1 MRYGAASMNGASK
14 FITSREAYY
23 RSFGKSDNPIYPAV
37 NVTNNNYQAAS
48 TKWLEKADYFRCD
61 NITLAYNFSKKQTR
75 FADVRLS
82 LSCQNV
88 FTITGYKGLDPAG
101 TSFMDTTLGSVD
113 INDGIDMGA
122 YPLTR
127 TFTFGVK
134 INF

>member
-1 MRYGAASMNGASK
+1 M
-14 FITSREAYY
+14 
-23 RSFGKSDNPIYPAV
+23 

-48 TKWLEKADYFRCD
+48 TKWLEKADYVRCD
-61 NITLAYNFSKKQTR
+61 NITLAYNFSKKQIR
-75 FADVRLS
+75 FADMQLL

-127 TFTFGVK
+127 TFTLGLK